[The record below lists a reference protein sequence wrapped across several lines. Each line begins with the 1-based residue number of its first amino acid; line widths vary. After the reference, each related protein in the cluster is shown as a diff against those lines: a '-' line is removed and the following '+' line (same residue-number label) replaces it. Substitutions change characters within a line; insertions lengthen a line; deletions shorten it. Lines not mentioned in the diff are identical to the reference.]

1 MGEMTTIQIRKETRT
16 EIKEFG
22 KKGETY
28 DQVINKLMNNARKTV
43 FFEDLDRIIEEEE
56 FVSLDDL

>member
-1 MGEMTTIQIRKETRT
+1 MGEMTTIQIRKETRS
-16 EIKEFG
+16 ELKDFG

-28 DQVINKLMNNARKTV
+28 DQVIHTLMDNSRKV
-43 FFEDLDRIIEEEE
+43 AFFEDLDRIIEEEE

>member
-22 KKGETY
+22 KKGESRTS
-28 DQVINKLMNNARKTV
+28 TG
-43 FFEDLDRIIEEEE
+43 
-56 FVSLDDL
+56 